1 MEKFDSQKHGNLT
14 EHLPF
19 SYFSTNV
26 HLDFAAYIFERNG
39 EQLIVQQDI
48 LYPNDF
54 PSIFLP
60 HKKENWA
67 NCSVL
72 FTSHEDR
79 EHVKKEG
86 IPVMVETPVGSE
98 FFYSTDDFVNPKGN
112 IKNRINKF
120 SSSYEYSLKNTWD
133 KEGIISFYNFW
144 KKQRTHESFT
154 FGESEEFFM
163 FCLNN
168 LEKQN
173 IQQVYVEIEDKLAG
187 LAWGVCLKDNWVG
200 LHLKVD
206 YQYTGLSRFL
216 HSERAKLFSE
226 CEMFS
231 LGTGAHD
238 LGIESY
244 KEDLGPIKTIN
255 YAYILTGSKI

>member
-1 MEKFDSQKHGNLT
+1 MKKFDSKKQGRLI
-14 EHLPF
+14 EDLPF

-26 HLDFAAYIFERNG
+26 HLDFAAYTFERNG

-48 LYPNDF
+48 VFANDF

-60 HKKENWA
+60 HKKENWS

-72 FTSHEDR
+72 FSTEEDR
-79 EHVKKEG
+79 RQVKEAA
-86 IPVMVETPVGSE
+86 IPITVETSVGSE
-98 FFYSTDDFVNPKGN
+98 FFYSTADFINPRGN

-120 SSSYEYSLKNTWD
+120 SNSYTYSLKNRWD
-133 KEGIISFYNFW
+133 KEGIVSFYNFW
-144 KKQRTHESFT
+144 KNQRTHESFT
-154 FGESEEFFM
+154 FEESEEFFM
-163 FCLNN
+163 FCLDN

-173 IQQVYVEIEDKLAG
+173 IQQVYVEVDGKLVG
-187 LAWGVCLKDNWVG
+187 LAWGVRSKGNWVG

-216 HSERAKLFSE
+216 HSERAKLFKE

-238 LGIESY
+238 SGIESY
-244 KEDLGPIKTIN
+244 KEDLGPIKTVN
-255 YAYILTGSKI
+255 YSYILTGSKI